1 MTRDAGKLPEA
12 DLLIAN
18 LLIEYIGYE
27 CFQEAILH
35 VNPNYVSCIIQINMN
50 NNWVSDSPYLHIFD
64 GLEKVYAQIE
74 ERPLEILMNK
84 TGYNKIKTLKHLLPD
99 GKKLVQ
105 MDFERGRGFD
115 ETVHSRSGIS
125 L

>member
-1 MTRDAGKLPEA
+1 MTRDADKLPEA

-35 VNPNYVSCIIQINMN
+35 VNPNYVSCIIQINMSK
-50 NNWVSDSPYLHIFD
+50 NWVSDSPYLHTFD

-84 TGYNKIKTLKHLLPD
+84 TGYNKTKTLKHLLPD